1 MTNGSS
7 LFNAVIPAAIGI
19 IGTAIVF
26 SLAGW
31 TDNQSLLFMG
41 LYAAAFGVPAIAAIF
56 FWKKVSA
63 AVQERDNMRAMLVA
77 RADELS
83 ETGSMNDG
91 SLNAE
96 IQRTTEI
103 CLDICKGNFE
113 NRIRHIK
120 PGGELEDM
128 QWAINELVDRT
139 DAFMREA
146 EASMEHVSEQKYY
159 RRIISSDM
167 MGSFKR
173 TADAI
178 NVCTNT
184 FKDRSFQFNDVIEKF
199 ENGIWELSN
208 RISETSDELQN
219 TADTLSSNAGSTNN
233 QVERVSNAAISATGS
248 VQTVASAA
256 EELSASIQEINRQ
269 VKSSLESTG
278 TARTTVEEG
287 NHKIQGLAEAVS
299 SIGEVVRLIEDIASQ
314 TNLLALNA
322 TIEAARA
329 GEAGKGFAVVA
340 NEVKNL
346 ATQTAKAT
354 EEISQQILDVQA
366 ASGDAVQSME
376 VINSS
381 IGDINNAVE
390 TIATAIEEQ
399 GSATQEISQ
408 SVVSAANNTQSV
420 SEYIGEVRN
429 SATTTDQTSKTV
441 LEEANSLQEQTHNL
455 EKSVLEFLTEARKTI

>member
-7 LFNAVIPAAIGI
+7 LFNAIIPAAIGI

-26 SLAGW
+26 VLAGW
-31 TDNQSLLFMG
+31 TGDQTLLSMI
-41 LYAAAFGVPAIAAIF
+41 LYAVAFGLPAIAAIIY
-56 FWKKVSA
+56 WKKVSS

-83 ETGSMNDG
+83 GESSSTDT
-91 SLNAE
+91 SLAAE
-96 IQRTTEI
+96 ISRTTEI
-103 CLDICKGNFE
+103 CKDICKGNFE

-120 PGGELEDM
+120 PGSDLEEM

-159 RRIISSDM
+159 RRILSIDM

-178 NVCTNT
+178 NTCTNT
-184 FKDRSFQFNDVIEKF
+184 FKDRSFQFNGVIEKF

-208 RISETSDELQN
+208 RISKTSDELQN
-219 TADTLSSNAGSTNN
+219 TADTLSSNAGSTNA
-233 QVERVSNAAISATGS
+233 QVERVSSAAISATGS

-256 EELSASIQEINRQ
+256 EELSASIQEIHRQ

-287 NHKIQGLAEAVS
+287 NQKIQGLAEAVS

-354 EEISQQILDVQA
+354 EEISQQILGIQA

-376 VINSS
+376 VINNS
-381 IGDINNAVE
+381 IGAINTAVE
-390 TIATAIEEQ
+390 TIASAIEEQ

-420 SEYIGEVRN
+420 SEHIGEVRN
-429 SATTTDQTSKTV
+429 SAETTNETSKTV
-441 LEEANSLQEQTHNL
+441 LQEANSLQEQTHSL
-455 EKSVLEFLTEARKTI
+455 EKNVLEFLNEARKTI